1 MPPSAGYR
9 PIRNVTTKRYHDLYH
24 KSIIRAG
31 IQVLSYHASGPDF
44 ALSLERL
51 FGAFFFLMLLTI
63 FLLLYVTKTE
73 SDLKLQE
80 YLSLETV
87 IHNL

>member
-51 FGAFFFLMLLTI
+51 FGAFFF
-63 FLLLYVTKTE
+63 FNAPHNF
-73 SDLKLQE
+73 S
-80 YLSLETV
+80 SV
-87 IHNL
+87 ICYKN